1 MSVQVKGSPF
11 DLVRRCQTP
20 KSTRNFPD
28 TEEVT
33 GSNPVRPT
41 MTGLLQP
48 VTPPVPAGRS
58 RFHDQLQQVR
68 SEEIP
73 RQNFIF
79 GAYCQRKL
87 NSLLNATRTAI
98 ATADPTGPNHR
109 DQVHWVYQPTG
120 STVGSDFRISHPGSI
135 IVIRICD
142 YDKGANLHG

>member
-1 MSVQVKGSPF
+1 MILTPGRLPARQAPWEPEMGANVFIRLPPQRDLARIFLQVKGSPL
-11 DLVRRCQTP
+11 DRLSPTVTD
-20 KSTRNFPD
+20 TLEFPD

-48 VTPPVPAGRS
+48 VTPPVPAGRA

-98 ATADPTGPNHR
+98 ATADPIGPNHR
-109 DQVHWVYQPTG
+109 DQVH
-120 STVGSDFRISHPGSI
+120 
-135 IVIRICD
+135 
-142 YDKGANLHG
+142 